1 MELYIKQHYWFPFNF
16 LSLPLLYRIKDYFFV
31 MRRELRQTFCIDQAI
46 SNLIFPR
53 KTIFIYEIFIYQNS
67 FADIARLLSDF
78 FRDLDVVPS
87 DVVAGL
93 VLLRKFQKIERELI
107 VKQRK
112 NDTYEFL
119 SGVPVTPRTK
129 FLSLT
134 EDGDLGHFQ
143 LAIHYMHFALAAYG
157 WPMFLVNH
165 STGLCQLCTR

>member
-1 MELYIKQHYWFPFNF
+1 
-16 LSLPLLYRIKDYFFV
+16 
-31 MRRELRQTFCIDQAI
+31 
-46 SNLIFPR
+46 
-53 KTIFIYEIFIYQNS
+53 
-67 FADIARLLSDF
+67 
-78 FRDLDVVPS
+78 VPS

-157 WPMFLVNH
+157 WPMFLVGP
-165 STGLCQLCTR
+165 STELCHLCTR